1 MDMRKA
7 LEKAKSLL
15 VENGII
21 LVVGLGKPSSFLDYI
36 IEGLRVIPSFIISK
50 CKEMHSCE
58 DENIPV
64 SYELPTM
71 NEIRNIKN
79 GALVG
84 AKIRY
89 GLFYRYLIKWEK
101 SNLNQYQLI

>member
-36 IEGLRVIPSFIISK
+36 IEGLRVIPNCQTEKDFEK
-50 CKEMHSCE
+50 L
-58 DENIPV
+58 
-64 SYELPTM
+64 LPW
-71 NEIRNIKN
+71 NIKITEFHEEGTWKN
-79 GALVG
+79 
-84 AKIRY
+84 
-89 GLFYRYLIKWEK
+89 
-101 SNLNQYQLI
+101 NT